1 MKNERKLILNIK
13 KQILGIATIHI
24 IEMIGVL
31 DFESNQFFKEAIV
44 ELLGE
49 NAGDIILNGNKLVK
63 LDEIGLGTLHF
74 IQNQCWSFN
83 GKLYLT
89 LFSHL
94 IDNFKELGIETFF
107 QFQNSDEEA
116 LTLIKKEK
124 GIEIT
129 EDEKKFPTIIICP
142 NCGQKMKVGKP
153 AFFRC
158 PKCKKI
164 IKVDKD
170 IKATIVKQ
178 NA

>member
-1 MKNERKLILNIK
+1 MNNERKLILNIK
-13 KQILGIATIHI
+13 KQIFGIVTTHI
-24 IEMIGVL
+24 IEIIGAL
-31 DFESNQFFKEAIV
+31 NFESSQFFKESIL
-44 ELLGE
+44 ELLDE
-49 NAGDIILNGNKLVK
+49 NSGDIILNGTKLIE

-74 IQNQCWSFN
+74 VQNQCWSFN

-89 LFSHL
+89 HFSHL
-94 IDNFKELGIETFF
+94 IDNFTAIGIEDFF

-116 LTLIKKEK
+116 LILIKKDK

-129 EDEKKFPTIIICP
+129 EDEKKFPAIIICP
-142 NCGQKMKVGKP
+142 NCGQKMKISKP

-164 IKVDKD
+164 VKVDKD
-170 IKATIVKQ
+170 LKATIVKQ